1 MQFNY
6 WKNHWN

>member
-6 WKNHWN
+6 H